1 MSFRSCKNAA
11 PLFIIFEP
19 IKRNAAAT
27 KATTIPT
34 VTPTPSATTTSG
46 LPFLDLDSKQVQ
58 LNWDDS
64 SIRCPSVMVQK
75 FVEAGKQMDFFPY
88 MIFQE

>member
-11 PLFIIFEP
+11 PLFIIFEA

-27 KATTIPT
+27 TTTT
-34 VTPTPSATTTSG
+34 VTTTATTTSG

-75 FVEAGKQMDFFPY
+75 FVEDK
-88 MIFQE
+88 